1 MEVSRMEELFVL
13 AILIWV
19 FFKLLVRSVPCHFT
33 APIADSPWTWFSHVR
48 PKYLRPRQET
58 PTARVEVEEPDPTT
72 EWLLII
78 QSLPFF
84 DCDADV
90 FGGSSGPGPQP
101 MRGMSGFPA
110 QQQAQARNATL
121 ASARLPN
128 GKLGAMPSDRNIS
141 ERSMDL
147 NMLITE
153 DE

>member
-1 MEVSRMEELFVL
+1 MEISRIKEFLIL
-13 AILIWV
+13 AILTRV
-19 FFKLLVRSVPCHFT
+19 FLKLLVRSLPRQF
-33 APIADSPWTWFSHVR
+33 APIATSPWMWFSHLR
-48 PKYLRPRQET
+48 PKYLGPQQET
-58 PTARVEVEEPDPTT
+58 PTVRDEVEGLDQTT
-72 EWLLII
+72 DRLLFL
-78 QSLPFF
+78 QYLPFF

-128 GKLGAMPSDRNIS
+128 GKLGAIPLGRYSL
-141 ERSMDL
+141 ERSTEL
-147 NMLITE
+147 HMLITE

>member
-1 MEVSRMEELFVL
+1 MEISRIKELLVL
-13 AILIWV
+13 AILTWV
-19 FFKLLVRSVPCHFT
+19 FLKLLVRSLSRHS
-33 APIADSPWTWFSHVR
+33 APIATSPWTWFSHLR
-48 PKYLRPRQET
+48 PKYLGPQQET
-58 PTARVEVEEPDPTT
+58 PTVRDEVEGLDQTT
-72 EWLLII
+72 DRLLFL
-78 QSLPFF
+78 QYLPFF

-128 GKLGAMPSDRNIS
+128 GKIGAMPSDRYS
-141 ERSMDL
+141 FERSTEL
-147 NMLITE
+147 HMLITE